1 MTKDKPMGLLAFAFH
16 VSQLRSVNPRIGVRH
31 VKLGATQIFRGFMFH
46 GLSLG
51 LLLLVSLL
59 IIVPGELVPS
69 QGQTPERVSYY
80 KQIRPIL
87 QRSCQG
93 CHQPAEP
100 NGGLIVTSYEA
111 FQEGGMGGSSFIP
124 GNPEESMIM
133 EYISGEDP
141 IMPQEG
147 DPLTEEEV
155 ELFSRWIA
163 EAAIDDTPASL
174 DDTISSSQPPVYT
187 VPPVISALAYS
198 PDGKTLAVSG
208 YREVLLH
215 KSDGSELIGRLV
227 GEAHRIESIVYTL
240 DGKILGAVGGT
251 PAQFGEVQLWD
262 TSTNTLIQSMRP
274 AYDTLYGM
282 SFSPDGELMAF
293 GCSDKT
299 VRLLS
304 VADGKEILK
313 FDNHSDWVFGTLFS
327 VDGTHFVSGSRD
339 GALKLVNL
347 NTVLSLTTST
357 PATKATGELVALVV
371 TPKKIWF

>member
-1 MTKDKPMGLLAFAFH
+1 MTKDKRVGLLAFAFH
-16 VSQLRSVNPRIGVRH
+16 VSQLRSGNPRIGVHH
-31 VKLGATQIFRGFMFH
+31 VKLGATQIHRGFMFH

-59 IIVPGELVPS
+59 IIVLGELVPI
-69 QGQTPERVSYY
+69 QGQTPEQVSYY

-87 QRSCQG
+87 QQSCQG

-100 NGGLIVTSYEA
+100 NGGLVVTSYEA

-147 DPLTEEEV
+147 DPLTAEEV

-240 DGKILGAVGGT
+240 DGKD
-251 PAQFGEVQLWD
+251 PRCCWW
-262 TSTNTLIQSMRP
+262 NTRP
-274 AYDTLYGM
+274 
-282 SFSPDGELMAF
+282 
-293 GCSDKT
+293 
-299 VRLLS
+299 
-304 VADGKEILK
+304 
-313 FDNHSDWVFGTLFS
+313 
-327 VDGTHFVSGSRD
+327 
-339 GALKLVNL
+339 
-347 NTVLSLTTST
+347 
-357 PATKATGELVALVV
+357 
-371 TPKKIWF
+371 IW